1 MRRDEVMASLREAGP
16 ASRASGVASLYLF
29 GSHAR
34 ADARP
39 DSDVDVFVD
48 AASDERFGGHPGLLI
63 VAVHLPP
70 LRDVVVAMLAELD
83 REQSAARAQEWTH

>member
-1 MRRDEVMASLREAGP
+1 
-16 ASRASGVASLYLF
+16 
-29 GSHAR
+29 
-34 ADARP
+34 
-39 DSDVDVFVD
+39 
-48 AASDERFGGHPGLLI
+48 LI